1 MTQYEPEQHDVE
13 AISSQILRWLESADF
28 IAAER
33 SCRMI
38 LIRNEQ
44 FKNLWFYLGA
54 ACHGQKKYREA
65 LDAFTQAASKD
76 AENVDIWNAIASTLS
91 LLKRYPEALKAAQQ
105 ALALSPGSAQCLS
118 NVGIAC
124 EQLDQLEQSLDFYQQ
139 TLQVDPMQTNA
150 LINLGTVLVKLRRMH
165 EARNHCLN
173 AIAYLPRVVSLY
185 NNLAEAEIHTFD
197 FQAALHTCEQAL
209 LIDSKHAAI
218 HFKRGLVLAYLQRF
232 DEAQSAFTYAQVLQP
247 DIVKE
252 YFPDWFKGEEAVR
265 QNGEFSM
272 DARLVYLDSGY
283 QQQALCDWRMRDEF
297 IDAIK
302 TYTLSIPAAKRVE
315 PIPPLIFQ
323 TFALPVSPQTRL
335 QIAYRISERIS
346 GFAWLNGVGLAKR
359 NTASKPKIRIGY
371 VSPDFRQHPTAV
383 LTRQIYGLHDRER
396 FEIFAYSLHDA
407 KDTLTV
413 DIMQSCDVFRQVH
426 SLSALEIASLIR
438 EDGIDILVD
447 MAGYTKYSRT
457 EVFALRPAPVQI
469 SYLGFVHSMG
479 ADFIDYAMIDQVIC
493 PVSDEGD
500 WQENLIR
507 LPCGFYTYDNQ
518 LQNRATSLMRADY
531 GLPEDTIIFCCLN
544 ASYKIEP
551 DIFKVWMSILK
562 AVPNSVVWLLALN
575 EDVKINLQREAE
587 VRGVDKVRLIFA
599 GHMPMTEHFKRYQVA
614 DIFLDT
620 YWCNAHTTALD
631 ALWQGL
637 PVLTCRGEGA
647 SSRVAASLLNAL
659 EMPELITSNLQEYEK
674 LAIYYATRDEERLAM
689 REKLKAKRYTAPLFN
704 TELTVRHI
712 ERAYLMAWERH
723 QAGLSPVAIDVPA
736 IELDTTKEILH

>member
-1 MTQYEPEQHDVE
+1 MTQYEPEQHDLE
-13 AISSQILRWLESADF
+13 AISSQILRWLESEDF
-28 IAAER
+28 VAAER
-33 SCRMI
+33 SCKMM
-38 LIRNEQ
+38 LSCGEK

-54 ACHGQKKYREA
+54 ACHGQHKYKEA
-65 LDAFTQAASKD
+65 LDAFKQAAGED
-76 AENVDIWNAIASTLS
+76 TENVDIWNAIATTLS
-91 LLKRYPEALKAAQQ
+91 SLKRYPEALKASQQ
-105 ALALSPGSAQCLS
+105 ALWLSPDSAQCLS
-118 NVGIAC
+118 NVGIAY
-124 EQLDQLEQSLDFYQQ
+124 EQVGQLEQSLDFYQQ
-139 TLQVDPMQTNA
+139 ALQVDPMQTNA
-150 LINLGTVLVKLRRMH
+150 LINLSAVLVKLRRMH

-173 AIAYLPRVVSLY
+173 AIAYLPTVASLY
-185 NNLAEAEIHTFD
+185 NNLAEAEIHIFD

-209 LIDSKHAAI
+209 LIDSKNAAI
-218 HFKRGLVLAYLQRF
+218 HLKRGLVLAYLQRF
-232 DEAQSAFTYAQVLQP
+232 DKAQGAFTHAQVLQP

-252 YFPDWFKGEEAVR
+252 YFPDWFQGEEVR

-283 QQQALCDWRMRDEF
+283 QQQTLCDWRMRDEF
-297 IDAIK
+297 INAIK
-302 TYTLSIPAAKRVE
+302 TYTVSVPTAQRVE

-346 GFAWLNGVGLAKR
+346 GFAWLNGVVWEKR
-359 NTASKPKIRIGY
+359 SNSTAKPKIRVGY
-371 VSPDFRQHPTAV
+371 VSPDFRQHPTAI
-383 LTRQIYGLHDRER
+383 LTRQIYGLHDREK
-396 FEIFAYSLHDA
+396 FEIFAYSLHYD
-407 KDTLTV
+407 KDSLTV
-413 DIMQSCDVFRQVH
+413 DIMQNCDVFRQVQP
-426 SLSALEIASLIR
+426 LSALEIASLIR
-438 EDGIDILVD
+438 EDDIDILID
-447 MAGYTKYSRT
+447 MAGYTKHSRT

-479 ADFIDYAMIDQVIC
+479 ADFIDYAMIDQAIC
-493 PVSDEGD
+493 PVSDEHD
-500 WQENLIR
+500 WQEKVIR
-507 LPCGFYTYDNQ
+507 LPYGFYTYDNQ
-518 LQNRATSLMRADY
+518 LENRTTSSTRADY
-531 GLPEDTIIFCCLN
+531 GLPEDTIVFCCLN

-575 EDVKINLQREAE
+575 EDVKTNLQREAE
-587 VRGVDKVRLIFA
+587 VHGVEKVRLIFA
-599 GHMPMTEHFKRYQVA
+599 GHMPMIEHLKRYQVA

-659 EMPELITSNLQEYEK
+659 EMPELITTDLEEYEK
-674 LAIYYATRDEERLAM
+674 LAIFYATHNDARHAM
-689 REKLKAKRYTAPLFN
+689 HEKLKAKRYTAPLFN

-723 QAGLSPVAIDVPA
+723 QAGLPPAAIDVPA
-736 IELDTTKEILH
+736 IELDTTKEMLH